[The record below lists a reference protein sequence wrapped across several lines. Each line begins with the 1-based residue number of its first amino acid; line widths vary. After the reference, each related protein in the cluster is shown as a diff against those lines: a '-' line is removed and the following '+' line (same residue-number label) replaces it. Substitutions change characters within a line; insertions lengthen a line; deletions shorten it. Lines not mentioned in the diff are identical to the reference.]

1 MSVFLAKQ
9 FNNNKKPLSI
19 HPATVTTNDNSSGKK
34 FALFFQIDTKEEMR
48 EKSREEQVI
57 KEWWVFGREVGNV
70 VIICLFFE
78 EYWLTPYPPPFKSAN
93 IFGHIPFFLFLCW
106 WQRWWWK
113 CIFNNIGFA
122 TPDFMISIEMLF
134 YDLACFY
141 RVANKVEFWY

>member
-57 KEWWVFGREVGNV
+57 KE
-70 VIICLFFE
+70 
-78 EYWLTPYPPPFKSAN
+78 S
-93 IFGHIPFFLFLCW
+93 
-106 WQRWWWK
+106 
-113 CIFNNIGFA
+113 
-122 TPDFMISIEMLF
+122 
-134 YDLACFY
+134 
-141 RVANKVEFWY
+141 